1 MKIKE
6 VIVVEGK
13 NDTMKINQ
21 AVEAYTIET
30 NGSAIDL
37 ETLNRIAHA
46 KEKRGVIIFTDPD
59 YPGERIRRIVDEHI
73 PGCKHAF
80 LTQDEAKDYKS
91 RVNNLGIENAPNEII
106 RKALSQVYETEINHK
121 TEITK
126 NDLIKYGLIGGID
139 SKARREELGKRLR
152 IGYANGKQLLKRLSM
167 FDISKEQ
174 LIEEV
179 KAISAGERDK
189 ND

>member
-1 MKIKE
+1 VNDKTD
-6 VIVVEGK
+6 VISFK
-13 NDTMKINQ
+13 DTD
-21 AVEAYTIET
+21 T
-30 NGSAIDL
+30 
-37 ETLNRIAHA
+37 
-46 KEKRGVIIFTDPD
+46 
-59 YPGERIRRIVDEHI
+59 PGERIRSNVNKNI
-73 PGCKHAF
+73 PECKYAF
-80 LTQDEAKDYKS
+80 LTKEEAKEYKS